1 METTRTQTCCCTP
14 TQRSS
19 TNPNSDRQEQSSYHR
34 KEEHVSEEKR
44 QAKRTTLLKVSCF
57 TLTPQSLKCWKSS
70 HTGKGTDKILRLHRW
85 LRKWR
90 QRSAFKLLLGS
101 VQKVVSFS
109 CWCFYSLK
117 PGCTEVLVYSISSPV
132 YSYKLWLD
140 CFEKCL
146 RVTKKPYFYHWLFL
160 LYMISVWMV
169 IFTAAHWYAIMPYI

>member
-90 QRSAFKLLLGS
+90 QGSAIQAALGKCSKSSILQLLVFLQLETR
-101 VQKVVSFS
+101 VH
-109 CWCFYSLK
+109 W
-117 PGCTEVLVYSISSPV
+117 SISSPI